1 MRLLIS
7 TFLLASLGGGGGPIG
22 AIGRSD
28 CYDVES
34 ISFDLSGVKANGD
47 LESRGVVGD
56 KN

>member
-28 CYDVES
+28 CCDVEA
-34 ISFDLSGVKANGD
+34 ISFDMSNVKENGK
-47 LESRGVVGD
+47 LG
-56 KN
+56 K